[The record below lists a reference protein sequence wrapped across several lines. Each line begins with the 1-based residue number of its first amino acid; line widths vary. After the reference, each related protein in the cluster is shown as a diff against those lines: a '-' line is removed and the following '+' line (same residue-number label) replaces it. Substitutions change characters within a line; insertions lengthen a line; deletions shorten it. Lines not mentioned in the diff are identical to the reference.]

1 MYFPLF
7 IIILIITKTNSD
19 KVEDSYT
26 DLMNCMDTDTN
37 SCSSVS
43 LKTKNLECCLVS
55 IDYYSSYYRNSD
67 INSCAAIYSNY
78 LSDDMKETVEA
89 LAKEEFGVIE
99 YWNELNYFSFQKF
112 TTTYKCKSKSATFT
126 FGGYDYTSS
135 EIEILKS
142 DNNCFR
148 LFYYSVGDV
157 IGLNRKNIVKNDCM
171 NAKILDSTK
180 KAKISCG
187 FSEFTILWSDDTNT
201 DFNSCF
207 YLPKTAI
214 KAKQLDAQT
223 ESYLDQMERYL
234 KSREGKTSISYKV
247 RITDADGNVLIYDS
261 ATGTV
266 SNSNFIKVKSL
277 VLLILLAFIF

>member
-7 IIILIITKTNSD
+7 IIILIISKANSD
-19 KVEDSYT
+19 KVEDTYT
-26 DLMNCMDTDTN
+26 DIFNCIEADTN
-37 SCSSVS
+37 SCSSIS
-43 LKTKNLECCLVS
+43 LKTKNLECCLVT
-55 IDYYSSYYRNSD
+55 IDFYSGYD
-67 INSCAAIYSNY
+67 IGDTKSCAPIYSNY
-78 LSDDMKETVEA
+78 LTDDMKESVEA
-89 LAKEEFGVIE
+89 LAKEEFGVIQ
-99 YWNELNYFSFQKF
+99 YWDQVSYSISKF
-112 TTTYKCKSKSATFT
+112 TTTYKCKDKSATFT

-207 YLPKTAI
+207 YLPKAAI
-214 KAKQLDAQT
+214 KAKQLDSQT
-223 ESYLDQMERYL
+223 ESFLNQMERYV
-234 KSREGKTSISYKV
+234 STRENKASKSYKV
-247 RITDADGNVLIYDS
+247 KITDGDGNVLIYDS